1 MSAAAPSGAPAVA
14 APPQATQGPA
24 YEGSLAA
31 QHGVLQQPSRQ
42 RSASSDR
49 SGSGSDGASQTEQRS
64 VVSTLDGGG
73 SDVDCDGLRERAGC
87 SPRHPCRAG
96 CGMCA
101 FVALAILCLF
111 CLDSVPPLYA
121 GITYNNFNKV
131 AHTDRVYSPGR
142 YFIGPFNRFLLF
154 PTTAQNIEFNRA
166 GDTIEAV
173 GARSPPLTTRT
184 EDGLSLDLQVSLQYK
199 LQFENIGTLYH
210 DFNMNY
216 EQVFSGKVRSILINS
231 AAQYRATELWM
242 KRAQVGKHLQDN
254 VDAELKNIYASCWG
268 LQLMIIDLPDNF
280 EEKLIRT
287 EVQNQEIL
295 MRKKEQVAKNI
306 TAETSVIEA
315 CYARQATVM
324 VSKGQAKY
332 SVVTQEAAA
341 RAKQKVLETEAEVS
355 SILRSALG
363 LRGEDL
369 VRYQVYD
376 ALADKEESHFFFGFG
391 GASVMSKGR

>member
-1 MSAAAPSGAPAVA
+1 
-14 APPQATQGPA
+14 
-24 YEGSLAA
+24 
-31 QHGVLQQPSRQ
+31 
-42 RSASSDR
+42 
-49 SGSGSDGASQTEQRS
+49 
-64 VVSTLDGGG
+64 
-73 SDVDCDGLRERAGC
+73 
-87 SPRHPCRAG
+87 
-96 CGMCA
+96 
-101 FVALAILCLF
+101 
-111 CLDSVPPLYA
+111 
-121 GITYNNFNKV
+121 
-131 AHTDRVYSPGR
+131 
-142 YFIGPFNRFLLF
+142 
-154 PTTAQNIEFNRA
+154 
-166 GDTIEAV
+166 
-173 GARSPPLTTRT
+173 
-184 EDGLSLDLQVSLQYK
+184 LSLDLQVSLQYK

-242 KRAQVGKHLQDN
+242 KRAQVGKHLQDS

-315 CYARQATVM
+315 SYARQATVM
-324 VSKGQAKY
+324 VSKGQANY